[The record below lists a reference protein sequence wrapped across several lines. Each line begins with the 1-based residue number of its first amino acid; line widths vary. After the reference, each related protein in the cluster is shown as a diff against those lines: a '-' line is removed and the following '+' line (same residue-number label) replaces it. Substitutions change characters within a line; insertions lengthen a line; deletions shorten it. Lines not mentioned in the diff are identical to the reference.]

1 MFHGFLD
8 CDALVGVEGQQ
19 SIEQIVKHIVVA
31 LSRIVKELHASNVF
45 ELKLLDIF
53 GEFEFIT

>member
-1 MFHGFLD
+1 MLHGFLD
-8 CDALVGVEGQQ
+8 CDALVGVESQE

-53 GEFEFIT
+53 G

>member
-1 MFHGFLD
+1 MLHGFLD
-8 CDALVGVEGQQ
+8 CDALVGVESQE

-31 LSRIVKELHASNVF
+31 LSRIVKELHAGNVF

-53 GEFEFIT
+53 G